1 MFQHLVLRGV
11 DGTVVRGYRTAVR
24 FKTWI
29 IHKSKEGDWT
39 LSGDVKEVDTF
50 LVRQAPLL
58 FHAPRP
64 GPVWPIVSIR
74 VDNKRVVAQLGKP
87 EQGT

>member
-1 MFQHLVLRGV
+1 MFQNLVIRGV
-11 DGTVVRGYRTAVR
+11 DGTVMRGYRTAVR

-29 IHKSKEGDWT
+29 IHKTKTNEWT
-39 LSGDVKEVDTF
+39 LSGDVSEIDTF
-50 LVRQAPLL
+50 MVRQEPLL

-64 GPVWPIVSIR
+64 GPCWPVISIK

>member
-1 MFQHLVLRGV
+1 MFQNLVIRGV

-29 IHKSKEGDWT
+29 IHKNKEGVWK
-39 LSGDVKEVDTF
+39 LSGEVSEIDAF
-50 LVRQAPLL
+50 LVRQQPLL

-64 GPVWPIVSIR
+64 GPCWPVISIK